1 VTQRRDTPLQVAM
14 NLPEI
19 LLRMD
24 NDRDLI
30 IELVAIFK
38 KKYPPLLLLLQESIA
53 CQDTNRVETT
63 SHALRGMLSCLSASR
78 AVALA
83 KRLEQMGRD
92 GKTWEMTD
100 LLTLFENELANLM
113 PELDEYS
120 TKVEL

>member
-1 VTQRRDTPLQVAM
+1 MTLQRDGSLQDAM
-14 NLPEI
+14 DLQE
-19 LLRMD
+19 LLIRVD
-24 NDRDLI
+24 NDRDLV
-30 IELVAIFK
+30 IELIAIFK